1 MKICEMFS
9 SIVLNSGLNRMWQKV
24 AIGGIYAISL
34 RGVCLGLT
42 IPISEDSSS
51 STVRTIAKVAGQS
64 SSIPVSPA
72 RNGLIR
78 FNVSHSGGIQSA
90 VNLKHARLI
99 LYCCTVPTAGTVTIN
114 RITQDWSELFS
125 EGKAATPRFESNPI
139 TSIDLNSRS
148 SKQFIVVDITEIVK
162 DWFARPSNDYGV
174 ALVSGSGLP
183 RATFGAKEGP
193 GVGYPASLEIEIE
206 EIRAGSVN
214 SPQLSPNLILEGTT
228 IGNFKGSL
236 LGNATSASTVGGI
249 DAESIVLG
257 LNTLNSASSL
267 NVPTTIVLRDGLGSF
282 QAGTITGVFRGDGA
296 GLSNVVAHNGV
307 FATSLINAN
316 TAFMEFV
323 RVANPGNSNDTV
335 DGDAITPGTQRLGA
349 VMQSF
354 LIGKYE
360 VTNYQYTVFLNSVA
374 SLDVNELYNE
384 RTDSDARGGITRQ
397 GAQGSY
403 TYSTKANMADKPVI
417 WVSYYDAL
425 RFCNWIHN
433 GKPIGT
439 QDKSTTEDGAYLLIE
454 ETYPTVI
461 INRKLGARAFIPTEN
476 EWYKAA
482 YYDPMKGGAGGYF
495 LYPTRSDTPPAL
507 GSVNAVG
514 FITNTTSN
522 ISNYGF
528 GALWNDQIGNVST
541 VGSGGPGAES
551 AYGTADMGGNVF
563 EWTESI
569 RDGDARIL
577 RGGAWGSWS
586 TTQNDLQSSGRYAG
600 EASVEQDN
608 IGFRIALP

>member
-1 MKICEMFS
+1 MLSLTI
-9 SIVLNSGLNRMWQKV
+9 LNSNFRLIWKAIG
-24 AIGGIYAISL
+24 IGGIYAISVS
-34 RGVCLGLT
+34 GVCLGLT

-51 STVRTIAKVAGQS
+51 STVRTIAKIAGRS
-64 SSIPVSPA
+64 SSIPVSPT

-78 FNVSHSGGIQSA
+78 FDVSHSGGIKSA
-90 VNLKHARLI
+90 ENIKHARLT
-99 LYCCTVPTAGTVTIN
+99 LYCCNVATAGTVTIN
-114 RITQDWSELFS
+114 RITQDWSELFAM
-125 EGKAATPRFESNPI
+125 GKEAIPRFARNPI
-139 TSIDLNSRS
+139 ASIDLDSRS
-148 SKQFIVVDITEIVK
+148 YKQFIVVDITEIVK
-162 DWFARPSNDYGV
+162 DWYANSSSDYGV
-174 ALVSGSGLP
+174 ALVSGTGAP

-228 IGNFKGSL
+228 MGNFEGRL

-249 DAESIVLG
+249 DAESIALG
-257 LNTLNSASSL
+257 LSTLNSASSL
-267 NVPTTIVLRDGLGSF
+267 NISNTIVLRDDLGSF
-282 QAGTITGVFRGDGA
+282 QAGTITGAFRGDGS
-296 GLSNVVAHNGV
+296 GLTNVVARNGI

-323 RVANPGNSNDTV
+323 RIANPGNSNDTV
-335 DGDAITPGTQRLGA
+335 DGDAVTPGTQRLGA

-360 VTNYQYTVFLNSVA
+360 VTNYQYTAFLNSVA
-374 SLDVNELYNE
+374 SLDGNDLYNE
-384 RTDSDARGGITRQ
+384 RTASDARGGITRQ

-403 TYSTKANMADKPVI
+403 TYSTKVNMADKPVI

-454 ETYPTVI
+454 ETYPTVV

-482 YYDPMKGGAGGYF
+482 YYDPIKGGAGGYF

-551 AYGTADMGGNVF
+551 AYGAADMGGNVF

-569 RDGDARIL
+569 RDGNARIL

-586 TTQNDLQSSGRYAG
+586 SSQNDLQSSGRYAG